1 MNSERTT
8 HSEQAA
14 YSVSFVIPIL
24 NEARHVR
31 AAVESV
37 LAQEGLAEHEVILVV
52 GKSKDNTD
60 AIVAELAAHHD
71 NVVVV
76 SNPDN
81 AISRAM
87 NLGISAARFG
97 IVIRVDAHS
106 LLQPDYAA
114 KAAASLRE
122 TGAAN
127 LGGRMRAQ
135 GTTPFENAVAWAYNS
150 RVGLGGAIYHVGEVA
165 GPAESAYLGVFDRKA
180 LSEIG
185 GFDETLSRG
194 EDWEL
199 NFRFRESGQLVWF
212 APDLEVVYRPR
223 STFRA
228 LAKQFY
234 ASGRW
239 RAELIRRLGQ
249 RIPLRYFLPPVL
261 VATLL
266 ASGLAIL
273 VSLFFTFAAGPAALI
288 GILAGL
294 AIPVVYLAALAIVA
308 AFAPGLDAAT
318 RVRLPLVLASM
329 HVCWGWGCLLGLVLR
344 NRGNNSFAG
353 R

>member
-1 MNSERTT
+1 MDHTVP
-8 HSEQAA
+8 EQSLH
-14 YSVSFVIPIL
+14 SVSFVIPIL

-37 LAQEGLAEHEVILVV
+37 LAQEGLAAQEVILVV
-52 GKSKDNTD
+52 GKSKDGTD
-60 AIVAELAAHHD
+60 RIVQELAAQYD

-87 NLGISAARFG
+87 NLGISAAQYE

-106 LLQPDYAA
+106 LLRPDYAA
-114 KAAASLRE
+114 RASAGLRE
-122 TGAAN
+122 TGAVN
-127 LGGRMRAQ
+127 LGGRMLAQ

-165 GPAESAYLGVFDRKA
+165 GPAESAYLGVFDREA
-180 LSEIG
+180 LTGIG

-199 NFRFRESGQLVWF
+199 NYRFRESGQLVWF
-212 APDLEVVYRPR
+212 APELEVVYRPR
-223 STFRA
+223 STLRA

-249 RIPLRYFLPPVL
+249 SIPLRYFLPPVL
-261 VATLL
+261 VAGLVL
-266 ASGLAIL
+266 SGL
-273 VSLFFTFAAGPAALI
+273 
-288 GILAGL
+288 
-294 AIPVVYLAALAIVA
+294 LAIVSLILA
-308 AFAPGLDAAT
+308 VVVGAGWLAGVAFGLAVPVAYLLSLTAIAVFSPHIDGPT
-318 RVRLPLVLASM
+318 RRRLPLVLASM
-329 HVCWGWGCLLGLVLR
+329 HVCWGWGCLLGLVLQ

>member
-1 MNSERTT
+1 MP
-8 HSEQAA
+8 EQSLH
-14 YSVSFVIPIL
+14 SVSFVIPIL

-52 GKSKDNTD
+52 GKSKDDTD
-60 AIVAELAAHHD
+60 LIVAEIAGRHD
-71 NVVVV
+71 NVVVI

-87 NLGISAARFG
+87 NLGAARARYG

-106 LLQPDYAA
+106 LLTPDYAA
-114 KAAASLRE
+114 KAAAGLRA
-122 TGAAN
+122 TGAVN

-165 GPAESAYLGVFDRKA
+165 GPAESAYLGVFDRDA
-180 LSEIG
+180 LAEIG

-199 NFRFRESGQLVWF
+199 NYRFRESGQLVWF
-212 APDLEVVYRPR
+212 APELEVVYRPR
-223 STFRA
+223 SSLRA

-249 RIPLRYFLPPVL
+249 QIPVRYFLPPVL
-261 VATLL
+261 VSVLV
-266 ASGLAIL
+266 ASGAVTL
-273 VSLFFTFAAGPAALI
+273 VSLVLAALGVAGAGI

-294 AIPVVYLAALAIVA
+294 AVPVLYALALAVVSLT
-308 AFAPGLDAAT
+308 APHLDAAT
-318 RVRLPLVLASM
+318 RVRLPVVLASM

-344 NRGNNSFAG
+344 NRGDNSFAG

>member
-1 MNSERTT
+1 MNSEQST
-8 HSEQAA
+8 HSEQTT

-37 LAQEGLAEHEVILVV
+37 LAQKGLAAHEVILVV
-52 GKSKDNTD
+52 GRSKDNTD
-60 AIVAELAAHHD
+60 AIVAELAGLHD

-76 SNPDN
+76 PNPDN

-87 NLGISAARFG
+87 NLGIRAARYE

-114 KAAASLRE
+114 RAAAGLRQ
-122 TGAAN
+122 TGAVN

-150 RVGLGGAIYHVGEVA
+150 RVGLGGAIYHVGETA
-165 GPAESAYLGVFDRKA
+165 GPAESAYLGVFDRDA
-180 LSEIG
+180 LAEIG

-223 STFRA
+223 SSFRA

-249 RIPLRYFLPPVL
+249 RIPLRYFMPPVL
-261 VATLL
+261 VATLIV
-266 ASGLAIL
+266 SGLAVL
-273 VSLFFTFAAGPAALI
+273 VSLLLTVAAGPAALA
-288 GILAGL
+288 GIIAGL
-294 AIPVVYLAALAIVA
+294 TIPVLYLVALSVVA
-308 AFAPGLDAAT
+308 AVTPGLDAAT
-318 RVRLPLVLASM
+318 RLRLPFVLASM